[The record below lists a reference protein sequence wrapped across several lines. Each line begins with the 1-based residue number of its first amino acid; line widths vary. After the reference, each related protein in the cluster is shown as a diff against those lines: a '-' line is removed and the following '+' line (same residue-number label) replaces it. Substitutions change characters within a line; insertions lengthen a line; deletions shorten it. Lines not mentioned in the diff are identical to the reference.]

1 MWKRLSR
8 AFLLAGALS
17 LCSLSCF
24 SQETTSSNDAW
35 AAVETDL
42 DKVEALDP
50 ALAADLADHLATYLA
65 LAEDGLLQ
73 RDKLILTWS
82 LAYDEHVKASK
93 IERGVSVAVVTAL
106 IAYEL
111 AMARKRA
118 LESR

>member
-1 MWKRLSR
+1 MWKRLSK

-24 SQETTSSNDAW
+24 SQETTSNDAW

-50 ALAADLADHLATYLA
+50 ALAADLAERLATYLA
-65 LAEDGLLQ
+65 QVEDGLLQ

-93 IERGVSVAVVTAL
+93 IERGVSVAALTAL
-106 IAYEL
+106 ITYEL